1 MMLRQD
7 NLKPLDRDFL
17 LSRRQCCGNKCANC
31 PYMPPHIWGNKVH
44 FHVPIQVLNQYGL
57 AVKIVN
63 ALEKAGYKYIS
74 DMQKFTPTTSI
85 VNVGDTSRIHIANA
99 LKAFLNDADQYF
111 GKDT

>member
-1 MMLRQD
+1 MSHQD
-7 NLKPLDRDFL
+7 NPMPLDRDFL
-17 LSRRQCCGNKCANC
+17 LSRKKCCGNGCANC

-63 ALEKAGYKYIS
+63 ALEKAGYKYIY
-74 DMQKFTPTTSI
+74 DMQRFLPTTTI
-85 VNVGDTSRIHIANA
+85 VNVGNTSRHHISNA
-99 LKAFLNDADQYF
+99 LKAFLDDAPQYF